1 MERAIEQAHRSLR
14 LTPVH
19 QTGLGQEPSS
29 RLGQHATER
38 RPAGQNPA
46 PRGGQHVLEFVWETV
61 HCRDHSTTAW
71 FELKTE
77 IHSMIPPDLAMLA
90 ARIPDGAKL
99 VVPPD
104 YSGVA
109 VAATLALIARGVRAL
124 HLVCAP
130 TSGLQADL
138 LIGAGAVHT
147 IETSAVS
154 LGEFGAAPRFVEAVR
169 AGALRVLDATC
180 PAIHAGLQAAQKG
193 LPFMPLT
200 GLLESDLLT
209 VRPDWRVIE
218 NPFPPHE
225 RLVAL
230 PAIRPDVALFHAPL
244 ADRHGNVWIG
254 RRREL
259 VTMAQASRHTFVTVE
274 AIGEDDLLANE
285 RTAAGTISSLYVD
298 AIAPVPNGAWPI
310 GLWDHSPPD
319 TQALSNYASAAR
331 TADGFTRILADW
343 SRRGTAT

>member
-1 MERAIEQAHRSLR
+1 MN
-14 LTPVH
+14 
-19 QTGLGQEPSS
+19 SS
-29 RLGQHATER
+29 GSGSDIHA
-38 RPAGQNPA
+38 
-46 PRGGQHVLEFVWETV
+46 
-61 HCRDHSTTAW
+61 
-71 FELKTE
+71 
-77 IHSMIPPDLAMLA
+77 MIMPDLARLA
-90 ARIPDGAKL
+90 ARIPDGAKI

-109 VAATLALIARGVRAL
+109 MAATLALIARGVRAL

-138 LIGAGAVHT
+138 LIGAGAVAT

-200 GLLESDLLT
+200 GLLDSDLMR

-218 NPFPPHE
+218 SPFQPHE
-225 RLVAL
+225 RVVAL
-230 PAIRPDVALFHAPL
+230 PAIRPDFALFHAPL

-259 VTMAQASRHTFVTVE
+259 VTMAQAARSTLVTVE
-274 AIGEDDLLANE
+274 AIGDEDLLAE
-285 RTAAGTISSLYVD
+285 ELTAAGTISSLYVD
-298 AIAPVPNGAWPI
+298 DIVPVADGAWPL
-310 GLWDHSPPD
+310 GLWDRYPPD
-319 TQALSNYASAAR
+319 AAALSDYASAAR
-331 TADGFTRILADW
+331 TADGFARILAEW
-343 SRRGTAT
+343 SGRGPVA